1 MAHVTVSTTVP
12 RTTALSLARRGAQSL
27 WLGLVGFYRSDNLTY
42 AASLAY
48 YTLLSIFPFGLLGLM
63 LVGTVT
69 SDDTNRQAV
78 LAFVLRY
85 FPAQFA
91 FVSYQLAALHEAPP
105 GLGVV
110 GTLGVVWGALGIF
123 GAISTS
129 VNYAWGVPQGRSY
142 WRHKL
147 FSFAMLL
154 VAGLLL
160 LLAMLL
166 LSAAHLVGTSAFARV
181 VTRFPAL
188 ALLQGLVVGQATTA
202 LFVLVVGLVF
212 YFVPN
217 TRVRFRDVW
226 AGAVLTGV
234 LWKTALTLFAA
245 YVSDMARFTRI
256 NGSMAVVVVFLLW
269 VYVQAVIV
277 LYGVEFTAAWSKL
290 TEAEPTTR

>member
-1 MAHVTVSTTVP
+1 M
-12 RTTALSLARRGAQSL
+12 L
-27 WLGLVGFYRSDNLTY
+27 FRS
-42 AASLAY
+42 
-48 YTLLSIFPFGLLGLM
+48 
-63 LVGTVT
+63 
-69 SDDTNRQAV
+69 
-78 LAFVLRY
+78 
-85 FPAQFA
+85 
-91 FVSYQLAALHEAPP
+91 
-105 GLGVV
+105 
-110 GTLGVVWGALGIF
+110 
-123 GAISTS
+123 
-129 VNYAWGVPQGRSY
+129 VPQGRSY

-188 ALLQGLVVGQATTA
+188 ALLQGLVVGQATTG

-277 LYGVEFTAAWSKL
+277 LFGVEFTAAWSKL